1 MIGESGNPRTQGRN
15 DFEGLSKT
23 RAKGIVDA
31 LKRPATRNGGIMIY
45 NWALNTARQ
54 EGDVDLS
61 NNNADINQDGV
72 DRNIFKFQDFFTSEE
87 RAKEGW
93 NKTLWAKL
101 GFSYDNLQNENG
113 WEETHYYNQKVD
125 GVLDANWVA
134 DNDLEHNDFK
144 LYGKTTDAN
153 IDISLS
159 TTVSSLNSGKGY
171 NNDPTKRNTVN
182 DDNITPRT
190 YGNVD
195 VSTPVLRKG
204 QVQPNVLIHQVGQP
218 TDTSNNNDNDY
229 ISSDYN
235 LTATYNVAT
244 TSNSITASGFP
255 TLSTR
260 GYFLITSDIVDN
272 IVDDVKQSNAMGL
285 LGVVPI
291 SNLSNQD
298 FITTKN
304 TITHTLQQQKI
315 LNNIK
320 IRILNPNLTNP
331 LLEENSSVLIQIDTP
346 IQQEQLAIQ
355 NPNTEQETNTE
366 GDKKEKQT
374 DKMKKDEKKN

>member
-1 MIGESGNPRTQGRN
+1 
-15 DFEGLSKT
+15 
-23 RAKGIVDA
+23 
-31 LKRPATRNGGIMIY
+31 
-45 NWALNTARQ
+45 
-54 EGDVDLS
+54 
-61 NNNADINQDGV
+61 
-72 DRNIFKFQDFFTSEE
+72 
-87 RAKEGW
+87 
-93 NKTLWAKL
+93 LWAKL

-125 GVLDANWVA
+125 GVLDADWVA

-153 IDISLS
+153 IDISLA
-159 TTVSSLNSGKGY
+159 TTVSSLSSGKGY
-171 NNDPTKRNTVN
+171 NTDKSKMNEF
-182 DDNITPRT
+182 DDSAISPRS
-190 YGNVD
+190 YNNVD
-195 VSTPVLRKG
+195 VSTPVLRRG
-204 QVQPNVLIHQVGQP
+204 EVQPNVLIHEVQGRDAS
-218 TDTSNNNDNDY
+218 DTINNNLNDY
-229 ISSDYN
+229 ASSDYSM
-235 LTATYNVAT
+235 TATYNVAT

-346 IQQEQLAIQ
+346 IQQDQLAIQ

-374 DKMKKDEKKN
+374 DKMKKDQK